1 MAPQTDVDSLA
12 TVDIDYPDEQLNDK
26 QIEAEFE
33 SHTTIDSD
41 VFVVQYNANGSSPA
55 ISTGTGST
63 PSPTTPQS
71 PAVSSFDLSHS
82 PVTPPPGLPLSAS
95 TAHMLELFPTLP
107 NPRPKGGNG
116 SDSSDEGRRR
126 KRQHRQKQSQ
136 KQKRQPT
143 VRHVKGTTGGW
154 SPSGAIG
161 GTEYAD
167 SQIIVANL
175 NKLAGLGI
183 SLEGTV
189 DVENGVEVRPHHFI
203 RSILDESPVGLDGT
217 LRPGDEILQLNEHR
231 LHGLRHTEVVKIL
244 KELPDRVRM
253 VCARGPRIA
262 PSQMGE
268 AQQRQREEWARN
280 VLREVDAIAC
290 TGEQMEQTDAS
301 DNRPCASTGKNKEN
315 GSSCGARSSSK
326 MLGRMS
332 KAQSESSLYTGSAT
346 GLEAA
351 SACDPQH
358 RRRSRSMEHVSGLA
372 LWSNEVVYVELQKTE
387 YGFGFSVLDYQ
398 DPLDVDGTVIVVR
411 GLIPGGAAESSQQLF
426 PGDRIVSVG
435 GVKVQGKSLDDA
447 VLVLKGMPLGQVR
460 IGLCRPLPALS
471 DELTDGDS
479 TPT

>member
-1 MAPQTDVDSLA
+1 MAPQTDADSLA
-12 TVDIDYPDEQLNDK
+12 TVDIDYPDVELNEK

-41 VFVVQYNANGSSPA
+41 VFVVHYNANGSSPPV
-55 ISTGTGST
+55 SSVSGSS
-63 PSPTTPQS
+63 PPTTPNS
-71 PAVSSFDLSHS
+71 PTVSPFDHDGLD
-82 PVTPPPGLPLSAS
+82 TPPPGLPLSAS
-95 TAHMLELFPTLP
+95 TAHMMELFPALP
-107 NPRPKGGNG
+107 AAPRPKVSNA
-116 SDSSDEGRRR
+116 SDSSEDVRRR
-126 KRQHRQKQSQ
+126 KRRNRQ

-143 VRHVKGTTGGW
+143 VRHQKPTGGW
-154 SPSGAIG
+154 SPGANG
-161 GTEYAD
+161 EYAD
-167 SQIIVANL
+167 SQIIVAQL

-203 RSILDESPVGLDGT
+203 RSILDESPVALDGS

-231 LHGLRHTEVVKIL
+231 LQGLRHTEVVKIL
-244 KELPDRVRM
+244 KELPDQVRM

-268 AQQRQREEWARN
+268 AQQREREEWARK
-280 VLREVDAIAC
+280 VLREVDDNLPTAEGAGLDKHTDNKTP
-290 TGEQMEQTDAS
+290 TGAS
-301 DNRPCASTGKNKEN
+301 AKKIHSGTGCSNRVVGK
-315 GSSCGARSSSK
+315 
-326 MLGRMS
+326 MS
-332 KAQSESSLYTGSAT
+332 KAQSESSLYT
-346 GLEAA
+346 A
-351 SACDPQH
+351 STAGIDTPDTNEQ
-358 RRRSRSMEHVSGLA
+358 RQRSRSMEHVSGLA
-372 LWSNEVVYVELQKTE
+372 LWSSEVVYVDLQKTE

-447 VLVLKGMPLGQVR
+447 VLVLKGMPLGRVR

-471 DELTDGDS
+471 DELTDDGS